1 VDWKGSRP
9 DKLFALV
16 YSIAALVQVRE
27 SSRRHW
33 LAAAAVMQAC
43 AEGGRPDAAAPAV
56 KLLLP
61 IKPKSVELTD
71 EFRAAFKMLFRSGRW
86 AA

>member
-1 VDWKGSRP
+1 
-9 DKLFALV
+9 
-16 YSIAALVQVRE
+16 
-27 SSRRHW
+27 
-33 LAAAAVMQAC
+33 MQAC